1 MGNDWLRTL
10 AAVAIAVVVMVY
22 GSIFLQQCSAD
33 HPIVFDADTG
43 KTLSV
48 W

>member
-1 MGNDWLRTL
+1 MGDGWVRRL
-10 AAVAIAVVVMVY
+10 AAVAFAVIVMVY
-22 GSIFLQQCSAD
+22 GSVMLQQCSAD
-33 HPIVFDADTG
+33 HPIVFDQTG

>member
-1 MGNDWLRTL
+1 MGDGWVRRLV
-10 AAVAIAVVVMVY
+10 AVAFCVIVMVY
-22 GSIFLQQCSAD
+22 GSMFLHQCSAD
-33 HPIVFDADTG
+33 HPIVFDQSTG